1 MDDSERLLYEKYN
14 GKKTPEYAQD
24 LARLALGEPLAYVIG
39 WIPFLGCKIFLDS
52 HPLIPRPET
61 EYWVEQALTSITHS
75 AQRITKKGENPALRV
90 PSYELR
96 VLDLF
101 AGSGAIGI
109 AVLRHVPN
117 ARVDFGEIDERH
129 FPTIRKNIAEN
140 IQENHIDTKNPR
152 GFLVSTRIIHTDVWS
167 GIRDTYDIVF
177 ANPPYLSKNRTEK
190 IQKSVL
196 AHEPKTALFAEDD
209 GFALIEKTIFGLP
222 NHLVS
227 GGQCYIEHEPEH
239 RERIHA
245 LAGELGMTAETHPDQ
260 YGILRYSRLERAI
273 HNA

>member
-14 GKKTPEYAQD
+14 GKKTPEYAQA

-109 AVLRHVPN
+109 AVLRHVPE
-117 ARVDFGEIDERH
+117 ARVDFGEIDAAH
-129 FPTIRKNIAEN
+129 FPTIEKNIREN
-140 IQENHIDTKNPR
+140 GIDASRAHI
-152 GFLVSTRIIHTDVWS
+152 VETDVWS
-167 GIRDTYDIVF
+167 KIFERYDVVL
-177 ANPPYLSKNRTEK
+177 ANPPYLSQNRRER
-190 IQKSVL
+190 IQSSVL
-196 AHEPKTALFAEDD
+196 THEPEKALFTDED
-209 GFALIEKTIFGLP
+209 GFALIEKTISGLRD
-222 NHLVS
+222 HLVP
-227 GGQCYIEHEPEH
+227 GGQCYWQRKQSFPI
-239 RERIHA
+239 A
-245 LAGELGMTAETHPDQ
+245 LVRT
-260 YGILRYSRLERAI
+260 LESWISSVPLSLVGRARAI
-273 HNA
+273 